1 MVMAIDRSIY
11 DPDCTRCARLA
22 QFIADVKAQHPDYFC
37 KPVPP
42 FGASQARLLV
52 VGLAPGMHGANATGR
67 PFTGDWCS
75 DLLYGTLHRHGFASE
90 PHSRSSDDGLRLID
104 CRLTNA
110 VKCLPPAN
118 KPLPAEI
125 KTCASFLD
133 HEIRSLCPKVIVC
146 LGAVAH
152 DAVLRCLSE
161 QDPGLRRSAYRFG
174 HGAEHSVGGHLLIDS
189 YHPSRYNTNTGRLTP
204 EMFDRVFTRA
214 RTLIDAGL

>member
-1 MVMAIDRSIY
+1 MLALDREVY
-11 DPDCTRCARLA
+11 DPQCTRCTRLA
-22 QFIADVKAQHPDYFC
+22 HFLAEVKEKHADYFC

-42 FGASQARLLV
+42 FGATQARLMV

-75 DLLYGTLHRHGFASE
+75 DLLYGTLHRHGFASK
-90 PHSRSSDDGLRLID
+90 PRSISSDDDLKLID

-125 KTCASFLD
+125 KTCASFL
-133 HEIRSLCPKVIVC
+133 HQEITSLNPKAIVC

-152 DAVLRCLSE
+152 DAVLQCLAR
-161 QDPGLRRSAYRFG
+161 DNPGLRRAAYRFG
-174 HGAEHSVGGHLLIDS
+174 HGAEHLVAGRLLMDS

-204 EMFDRVFTRA
+204 EMFDRVFARVRA
-214 RTLIDAGL
+214 VIDESL

>member
-1 MVMAIDRSIY
+1 MEFDRDVY
-11 DPDCTRCARLA
+11 DPGCTRCTRLA
-22 QFIADVKAQHPDYFC
+22 HFIAQVKAQHPHYFC

-42 FGASQARLLV
+42 FGPAHARLMV

-75 DLLYGTLHRHGFASE
+75 DLLYGTLHQYGFASR
-90 PHSRSSDDGLRLID
+90 PHSRARDDGLELID

-118 KPLPAEI
+118 KPTPAEA
-125 KTCASFLD
+125 KACAAYLSREMTILK
-133 HEIRSLCPKVIVC
+133 PKIIVA

-152 DAVLRCLSE
+152 DAVLRCLGE
-161 QDPGLRRSAYRFG
+161 TLAGLRRADHPFA
-174 HGAEHSVGGHLLIDS
+174 HAAVHAVGPFTLIDS

-204 EMFDRVFTRA
+204 EMFAQVFAKARA
-214 RTLIDAGL
+214 LIDG

>member
-1 MVMAIDRSIY
+1 MLAFDRNVY
-11 DPDCTRCARLA
+11 DPGCTRCERLA
-22 QFIADVKAQHPDYFC
+22 HFLEDVKAKHATYFC

-42 FGASQARLLV
+42 FGAAQASLMV

-75 DLLYGTLHRHGFASE
+75 DLLYGTLHRHGFANK
-90 PHSRSSDDGLRLID
+90 PHSISRDDDLELID

-118 KPLPAEI
+118 KPLPAEV
-125 KTCASFLD
+125 KACATFLR
-133 HEIRSLCPKVIVC
+133 HEIASLKPKAIVC

-152 DAVLRCLSE
+152 DAVLRCLS
-161 QDPGLRRSAYRFG
+161 QDHPNLRRASYRFG
-174 HGAEHSVGGHLLIDS
+174 HGAEHLIDGLQLINS

-204 EMFDRVFTRA
+204 EMFDRVFARA
-214 RTLIDAGL
+214 RAMIDAGL

>member
-1 MVMAIDRSIY
+1 MSSWNSAVYRA
-11 DPDCTRCARLA
+11 DCRDCPRLA
-22 QFIADVKAQHPDYFC
+22 GFLDQVRDQHPAYFC

-42 FGASQARLLV
+42 FGSQHADLLV

-75 DLLYGTLHRHGFASE
+75 DLLYGTLHAFGFATH
-90 PHSRSSDDGLRLID
+90 PRSISCDDDQALIN

-118 KPLPAEI
+118 KPTPAET
-125 KTCASFLD
+125 KTCAKFLAA
-133 HEIRSLCPKVIVC
+133 EINELQPKVIVC

-152 DAVLRCLSE
+152 DAVLQCLSRR
-161 QDPGLRRSAYRFG
+161 DPSIKRSQFKFG
-174 HGAEHSVGGHLLIDS
+174 HGATHACAGTTLIDS

-204 EMFDRVFTRA
+204 EMFANVFEKA
-214 RTLIDAGL
+214 RQHVGL